1 MFEKPSNPK
10 VYLDNCCYNRPYDDQ
25 NQLRVEI
32 ETKAKLSIQEQITNG
47 ELDLVI
53 SFMSELE
60 NDDNP
65 FEERRQSIAGFFSYS
80 STNVQSNDELKTLA
94 SEIVSNGLKPEDA
107 THVASAIFAKCD
119 YLFTTDDRIL
129 KYKDDRI
136 RIMNPTDFIIEGAGD
151 TNE

>member
-1 MFEKPSNPK
+1 VGLF
-10 VYLDNCCYNRPYDDQ
+10 
-25 NQLRVEI
+25 
-32 ETKAKLSIQEQITNG
+32 AGGG
-47 ELDLVI
+47 EFCDL
-53 SFMSELE
+53 
-60 NDDNP
+60 P
-65 FEERRQSIAGFFSYS
+65 T
-80 STNVQSNDELKTLA
+80 STANVQSSDELKTLA
-94 SEIVSNGLKPEDA
+94 SEIVNNGLKPEDA